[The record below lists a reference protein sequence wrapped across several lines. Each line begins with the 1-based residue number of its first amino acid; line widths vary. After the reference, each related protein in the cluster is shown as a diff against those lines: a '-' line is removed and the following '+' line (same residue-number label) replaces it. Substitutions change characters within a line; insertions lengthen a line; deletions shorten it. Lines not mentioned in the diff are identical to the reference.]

1 MNKCYCELISI
12 EIRFESGFIIDS
24 FPICFCCCCCKNQE
38 KNIDLLKFL
47 KLSSYSIF
55 LNTIKNLYDALMN
68 RIK

>member
-24 FPICFCCCCCKNQE
+24 FPICFFVVVKSR